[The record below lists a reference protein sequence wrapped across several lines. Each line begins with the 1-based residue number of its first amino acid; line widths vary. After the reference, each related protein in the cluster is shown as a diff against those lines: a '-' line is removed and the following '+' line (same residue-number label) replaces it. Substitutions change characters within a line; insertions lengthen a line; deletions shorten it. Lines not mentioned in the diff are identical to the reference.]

1 MAVTITQ
8 QEKNLLTLCAKG
20 EAVKSNPYCSV
31 NPSSVEPRLTSMT
44 LAQVLEYQNDRIRQL
59 GFGKQAVGRY
69 QFVRGTLFGDPAKPE
84 GGPGSAVKLSGLD
97 PYTTVYNPDV
107 QDFLILTV
115 LRSSR
120 KMESWKT
127 GSLGADAYT
136 NSANFQLELAAE
148 FASIPVPFDVPA
160 GSYSKGNPKKDI
172 PKGKSFYDS
181 SINASH
187 GDADTFLAALID
199 IQAGGDGAVTEV
211 DIAKAAA
218 NAPEG
223 NSSISQ
229 AGIAAAGGQGV
240 RGENAYDRPMP
251 NSTLPDQGE
260 VYLYQQIDPLDNR
273 YDFRTGKKIRDLLVN
288 GINPI
293 ANRGITTNS
302 GLSPSDGVGNQPY
315 SDSQTAALQNGREAT
330 NGGITTTTEVIQTPK
345 GPQTVVKQ
353 YKTVNTPAGFQQVEV
368 KPTLPS
374 GNIAPSVSG
383 GRGTIQPDQK
393 YISALSSVP
402 KFGEN
407 ERANFT
413 SGLNRQLQQ
422 ITEQVRGGRQAPIN
436 PQDITAPLVK
446 TTPKVETRF
455 IPPATSK

>member
-31 NPSSVEPRLTSMT
+31 NPSTVEPSLTSMT
-44 LAQVLEYQNDRIRQL
+44 LNQVDQYQTRRIAQVNRS
-59 GFGKQAVGRY
+59 ACGRY
-69 QFVRGTLFGDPAKPE
+69 QFIQPTLRA
-84 GGPGSAVKLSGLD
+84 AVKLSGLD
-97 PYTTVYNPDV
+97 PATTVFNPDV
-107 QDFLILTV
+107 QDFLILTI

-127 GSLGADAYT
+127 GSLGADPYT
-136 NSANFQLELAAE
+136 NSANFQLQLAAE
-148 FASIPVPFDVPA
+148 FASVPVPFPVPA
-160 GSYSKGNPKKDI
+160 GGFAKGVPKSAVGKGQSLYSGIAGNAAY
-172 PKGKSFYDS
+172 GE
-181 SINASH
+181 
-187 GDADTFLAALID
+187 ADTFLASLID
-199 IQAGGDGAVTEV
+199 IQAGGDGVVTEI
-211 DIAKAAA
+211 DIAKAAS

-223 NSSISQ
+223 NSAVSQ
-229 AGIAAAGGQGV
+229 AGIAAGGGQGL
-240 RGENAYDRPMP
+240 RGVNHYEAPIP
-251 NSTLPDQGE
+251 NGTLPDQGE
-260 VYLYQQIDPLDNR
+260 VYLYGQIDPLDNR
-273 YDFRTGKKIRDLLVN
+273 YDFRTGKKVRDLLIN
-288 GINPI
+288 GTNPV
-293 ANRGITTNS
+293 ANAGTTTNS
-302 GLSPSDGVGNQPY
+302 GLSPSDGIGNQPY
-315 SDSQTAALQNGREAT
+315 SNAQAEALQKSREAT
-330 NGGITTTTEVIQTPK
+330 DGGITTTTEVIRTPA

-374 GNIAPSVSG
+374 GNISTPVTG
-383 GRGTIQPDQK
+383 GRGVVQPDQK

-422 ITEQVRGGRQAPIN
+422 ITEQVRGGRQGPIN

-455 IPPATSK
+455 IPPATGK